1 MRIQE
6 RATSSL
12 MPPLKKTGPRATGT
26 ASNWRKTANATGSSI
41 PSRDTATNNIFTAK
55 ERTATIVSIA
65 DCLSDHTT
73 KRGGTMNRED
83 FATQEI
89 ALRVVSIKKEK
100 PRMIIMPHITYN
112 AS

>member
-26 ASNWRKTANATGSSI
+26 ASNWRRLDHDTGSTI
-41 PSRDTATNNIFTAK
+41 PTQYTATTHIFTAK
-55 ERTATIVSIA
+55 ERTATIISIA

-73 KRGGTMNRED
+73 KRGGTMDRED

-89 ALRVVSIKKEK
+89 ALKIVSIKK
-100 PRMIIMPHITYN
+100 PRLIIVPHITYN